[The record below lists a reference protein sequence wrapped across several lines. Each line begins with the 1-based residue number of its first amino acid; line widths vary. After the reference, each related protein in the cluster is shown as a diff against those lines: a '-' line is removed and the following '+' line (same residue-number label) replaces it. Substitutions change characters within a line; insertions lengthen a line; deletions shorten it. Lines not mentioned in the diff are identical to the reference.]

1 MSLDLPKEEKKC
13 GIRCFPTGS
22 GTTPKR
28 VILWLVAIAI
38 VSLAI
43 GFCITAVSGGFSS
56 ISNHQNSPFTHTAW
70 ITSNTTGFPL
80 DGATSGNISIIM
92 GAGEITVDGGTRD
105 HALMETT
112 VFSKAPEWQPAFSSS
127 LDNMTKTVR
136 MTDKGH
142 TGKAWFAVHSPNSW
156 EIRITD
162 NVPVALDV
170 NIGAGDCRLNLGA
183 INLNNLNVHS
193 GAGDTKIDLGRYRGG
208 RFDAT
213 ITSGIGDLTLKVPGT
228 SNTRITA
235 HQGVGDIT
243 GSGLT
248 LNNGAYVT
256 AGYNPALPVNEIAVR
271 QGVGSVRLEMV

>member
-1 MSLDLPKEEKKC
+1 MSSDILKEEKKS
-13 GIRCFPTGS
+13 GIRCFQTGS

-38 VSLAI
+38 VSFAI
-43 GFCITAVSGGFSS
+43 GFGITAVSGGFSS
-56 ISNHQNSPFTHTAW
+56 IADNPNTPFTHTAW
-70 ITSNTTGFPL
+70 IASNTTAFPL

-92 GAGEITVDGGTRD
+92 GAGEITVDGYTRD
-105 HALMETT
+105 HVLMETT
-112 VFSKAPEWQPAFSSS
+112 VFSKAPEWQPVFSSS
-127 LDNMTKTVR
+127 IDNMTKTVG

-142 TGKAWFAVHSPNSW
+142 AGKAWFAVHSPNSW

-162 NVPVALDV
+162 KVPVALDV

-183 INLNNLNVHS
+183 INLNSLNLHS
-193 GAGDTKIDLGRYRGG
+193 GAGDTEIDLGRYRGG

-213 ITSGIGDLTLKVPGT
+213 IISGIGDLTLKVPGT

-243 GSGLT
+243 ATGFSMNHGV
-248 LNNGAYVT
+248 YVT
-256 AGYNPALPVNEIAVR
+256 DGYNPAIPVNEIAVK
-271 QGVGSVRLEMV
+271 QGVGSVRLEMI